1 MFDYTGHMAL
11 GEAMGLLKEHYKN
24 QYGNNNDVSVTFS
37 LDSETGCSHEWGSN
51 DVEYYTYYALIAQIS
66 FSMRVGSIVV
76 GDCSIRKGEHDL
88 ENDLLEI
95 FNKLYVDGE
104 DKVVNIMFPT
114 FGNDIINYDRNVVV
128 YFKKNELSLNRSKK

>member
-1 MFDYTGHMAL
+1 M
-11 GEAMGLLKEHYKN
+11 
-24 QYGNNNDVSVTFS
+24 
-37 LDSETGCSHEWGSN
+37 
-51 DVEYYTYYALIAQIS
+51 
-66 FSMRVGSIVV
+66 
-76 GDCSIRKGEHDL
+76 
-88 ENDLLEI
+88 LEI

>member
-11 GEAMGLLKEHYKN
+11 GEVMGLLKEHYKN

-37 LDSETGCSHEWGSN
+37 LDHETGCSHEWGSN

>member
-37 LDSETGCSHEWGSN
+37 LDRETGCSHEWGSN

-76 GDCSIRKGEHDL
+76 GDCSIRKGEKDL

>member
-1 MFDYTGHMAL
+1 MFDSTGYMDL
-11 GEAMGLLKEHYKN
+11 GGAMGLLKEHYKN

-37 LDSETGCSHEWGSN
+37 LDCETGCSHEWGSN

-76 GDCSIRKGEHDL
+76 GDCSIRKGEKDL
-88 ENDLLEI
+88 EKDLLEI

-114 FGNDIINYDRNVVV
+114 FGNDIINYDKNVVV